1 MTLSC
6 MQGNNGCIG
15 QVLLYNFSKP
25 SYTHQ
30 VLTPGPMAS
39 SMVLVQSGWVV
50 SSVVVKRLDSS
61 TVLPDHW
68 VLTTVHTPEML
79 ECCVHAAFR
88 ET

>member
-1 MTLSC
+1 MALPC
-6 MQGNNGCIG
+6 MQAALDKFCII
-15 QVLLYNFSKP
+15 LATLD
-25 SYTHQ
+25 SYTQQ

-50 SSVVVKRLDSS
+50 SSVVVRSLDSS

-68 VLTTVHTPEML
+68 VRKTAHTPGML
-79 ECCVHAAFR
+79 ECGVHAALM